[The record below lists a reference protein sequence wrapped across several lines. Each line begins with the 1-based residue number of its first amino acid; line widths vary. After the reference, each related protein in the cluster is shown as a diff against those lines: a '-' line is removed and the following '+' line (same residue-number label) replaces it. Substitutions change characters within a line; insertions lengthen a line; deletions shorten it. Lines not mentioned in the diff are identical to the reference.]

1 MFVTS
6 PTWQMNGVNVFA
18 MNLVRGLGTLGYNA
32 SIVLTDPQRR
42 EFIPLQ
48 RPSDLS
54 FTELAVDTSDSVV
67 QRWKALIRVLNMN
80 RPCVYIPNYDWH
92 TSCVASHLDNHIAII
107 GIVHSDDPR
116 HYEHFE
122 RMGNTWNAVVTVS
135 KAIGDRVS
143 ATKPSISDRLAV
155 IPIGVETSGPHR
167 RLRNNDGHLRLLY
180 AGLLKQFQKRVLDVP
195 EILRETISRGTKV
208 SLTFAGGGDDE
219 STLREVSQEYE
230 AQGIVR
236 FLGILNRERLSEEF
250 DNHDV
255 LLMTS
260 EFEGLPNVLLEAMAH
275 SLVPVVSAVTSG
287 IPEVIR
293 NGKNGFIV
301 PIGDIS
307 AFADRI
313 QALDH
318 DRTKLSDM
326 ASNAFATIQN
336 GPFRA
341 DRMVEAYARVIDRVS
356 IEAKEGS
363 FERPRGRIIPPPDL
377 NLSWRHYIPKP
388 VRNLLRRTR
397 GLVRDD

>member
-1 MFVTS
+1 
-6 PTWQMNGVNVFA
+6 MNGVNVFA
-18 MNLVRGLGTLGYNA
+18 MNLVRGLVELGYDA

-42 EFIPLQ
+42 EFIPLE
-48 RPSDLS
+48 RPSDLG
-54 FTELAVDTSDSVV
+54 FTELAVKTSDSVV
-67 QRWKALIRVLNMN
+67 QRWKALIRFLNMN

-92 TSCVASHLDNHIAII
+92 TSCVASHLDNQIAII

-122 RMGNTWNAVVTVS
+122 RLGDTWNAVVTVS
-135 KAIGDRVS
+135 RAIGDRVS
-143 ATKPSISDRLAV
+143 TTEPSISDRLAV
-155 IPIGVETSGPHR
+155 IPIGVEASAPQRGS
-167 RLRNNDGHLRLLY
+167 RNNDGHIRLLY

-219 STLREVSQEYE
+219 STLKEVSREFE

-236 FLGILNRERLSEEF
+236 FLGILDRERLTEEF

-293 NGKNGFIV
+293 NGENGFIV

-356 IEAKEGS
+356 IEAEEGS

>member
-1 MFVTS
+1 
-6 PTWQMNGVNVFA
+6 
-18 MNLVRGLGTLGYNA
+18 
-32 SIVLTDPQRR
+32 
-42 EFIPLQ
+42 
-48 RPSDLS
+48 
-54 FTELAVDTSDSVV
+54 
-67 QRWKALIRVLNMN
+67 
-80 RPCVYIPNYDWH
+80 
-92 TSCVASHLDNHIAII
+92 
-107 GIVHSDDPR
+107 
-116 HYEHFE
+116 
-122 RMGNTWNAVVTVS
+122 
-135 KAIGDRVS
+135 
-143 ATKPSISDRLAV
+143 
-155 IPIGVETSGPHR
+155 
-167 RLRNNDGHLRLLY
+167 
-180 AGLLKQFQKRVLDVP
+180 VP